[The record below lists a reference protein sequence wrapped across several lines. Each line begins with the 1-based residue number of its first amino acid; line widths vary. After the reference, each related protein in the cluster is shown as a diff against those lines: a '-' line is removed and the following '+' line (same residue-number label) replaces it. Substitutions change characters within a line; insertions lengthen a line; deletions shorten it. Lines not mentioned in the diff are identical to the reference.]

1 MMKKLLILII
11 LTQIVLSC
19 DPQCQTCSSYSP
31 YGCTSCYPNPAKNLY
46 IKSCQAIEK
55 STLFTALGIVMLIV
69 HLIMIFL
76 GYGVY
81 RNVYENIQLVSLI
94 SWGYGAQNG
103 A

>member
-11 LTQIVLSC
+11 LTQIVFSC

-31 YGCTSCYPNPAKNLY
+31 YTCTSCYPNPVKNLY
-46 IKSCQAIEK
+46 VKSCQAIEK
-55 STLFTALGIVMLIV
+55 STLFTALAIVMIVV